1 MPNLKL
7 IYEHEKHEFT
17 VWNQSR
23 HGEFQATFYD
33 EETALDFMLKYL
45 ERYVD
50 AETIGKKG

>member
-23 HGEFQATFYD
+23 HGEFWATFYD
-33 EETALDFMLKYL
+33 EDTALEFMVKYI
-45 ERYVD
+45 ERHVT
-50 AETIGKKG
+50 AETKKG